1 MGMQDQIIH
10 VLSIKGFA
18 KEESLAVAAGLEVS
32 DVVLISQSLIE
43 EGLLESSRIGMKLTE
58 KGKRAA
64 AKVLEDVR
72 ETTDLAALEAFY
84 QAFTP
89 INQDYKKSVSSWQ
102 IKTLGESAEPNDHED
117 AEYDQRVLTEMFKDH
132 DSLKHLVATHLA
144 SCPLL
149 RDYARRLEIAF
160 AQVTAGHEQFVTGA
174 LIDSYHTVWFEFHEA
189 LIRLSGRDRATEA
202 AAGRAD

>member
-1 MGMQDQIIH
+1 MQDHIIH

-18 KEESLAVAAGLEVS
+18 KEEALAVAAELEVS
-32 DVVLISQSLIE
+32 DMELIAQNLID
-43 EGLLESSRIGMKLTE
+43 EGLLERSRIGVKLTE
-58 KGKRAA
+58 KGKAAA
-64 AKVLEDVR
+64 AKILEDVR
-72 ETTDLAALEAFY
+72 QTTDLAALETFY

-102 IKTLGESAEPNDHED
+102 IKTVGESAEPNDHKD
-117 AEYDQRVLTEMFKDH
+117 TEYDQQVLTEMFKDH
-132 DSLKHLVATHLA
+132 DSLKHLVATCLA

-149 RDYARRLEIAF
+149 RAYARRLEIAY
-160 AQVTAGHEQFVTGA
+160 AHVSAGHHQFVTGA

-189 LIRLSGRDRATEA
+189 LIRLSGRDRASEA

>member
-1 MGMQDQIIH
+1 MQDQIIH
-10 VLSIKGFA
+10 VISIKGFA

-32 DVVLISQSLIE
+32 DIVLIVQSLIE

-58 KGKRAA
+58 KGRRAA

-89 INQDYKKSVSSWQ
+89 INQNYKKSVSSWQ
-102 IKTLGESAEPNDHED
+102 IKTVGGSAEPNDHED

-149 RDYARRLEIAF
+149 QDYARRLEIAY
-160 AQVTAGHEQFVTGA
+160 AHVRAGHHQFVTGA

>member
-1 MGMQDQIIH
+1 MQDQIIH

-18 KEESLAVAAGLEVS
+18 KEEPLAVAVGLEVS
-32 DVVLISQSLIE
+32 DVVLIAQSLTE
-43 EGLLESSRIGMKLTE
+43 GGLLESSRIGMKLTE
-58 KGKRAA
+58 KGKAA
-64 AKVLEDVR
+64 AEKVLEDAR
-72 ETTDLAALEAFY
+72 ETTDLAALETFY

-89 INQDYKKSVSSWQ
+89 INQEYKKSVSSWQ
-102 IKTLGESAEPNDHED
+102 IKTVGDSAEPNDHED
-117 AEYDQRVLTEMFKDH
+117 AEYDQQVLKEMFKHH
-132 DSLKHLVATHLA
+132 DSLNHLVTTHLA

-149 RDYARRLEIAF
+149 RDYARRLKIAY
-160 AQVTAGHEQFVTGA
+160 AHVRAGHHQFVTGA

>member
-1 MGMQDQIIH
+1 MQDQIIH

-18 KEESLAVAAGLEVS
+18 KEEPLAVAVGLEVS
-32 DVVLISQSLIE
+32 DVVLIAQSLTE
-43 EGLLESSRIGMKLTE
+43 GGLLESSRIGMKLTE
-58 KGKRAA
+58 KGKAA
-64 AKVLEDVR
+64 AEKVLEDAR
-72 ETTDLAALEAFY
+72 ETTDLAALETFY

-102 IKTLGESAEPNDHED
+102 IKTVGDSVEPNDHED
-117 AEYDQRVLTEMFKDH
+117 AEYDQQVLKEMFKDH
-132 DSLKHLVATHLA
+132 DSLNHLVRTHLA

-149 RDYARRLEIAF
+149 RDYARRLEIAY
-160 AQVTAGHEQFVTGA
+160 AHVRAGHHQFVTGA

>member
-1 MGMQDQIIH
+1 MQDQIIH

-18 KEESLAVAAGLEVS
+18 KEEPLAVAVGLEVS
-32 DVVLISQSLIE
+32 DVVLIAQSLTE
-43 EGLLESSRIGMKLTE
+43 GGLLESSRIGMKLTE
-58 KGKRAA
+58 KGKAA
-64 AKVLEDVR
+64 AEKVLEDAR
-72 ETTDLAALEAFY
+72 ETTDLAALETFY

-102 IKTLGESAEPNDHED
+102 IKTVGDAAEPNDHED
-117 AEYDQRVLTEMFKDH
+117 AEYDQQVLKEMFKDH
-132 DSLKHLVATHLA
+132 DSLNHLVTTHLA

-149 RDYARRLEIAF
+149 QDYARRLEIAY
-160 AQVTAGHEQFVTGA
+160 AQVRAGHHQFVTGA

-202 AAGRAD
+202 AAGRAE

>member
-1 MGMQDQIIH
+1 MQDQLIH

-18 KEESLAVAAGLEVS
+18 KEETLAVAAGLDVS
-32 DVVLISQSLIE
+32 DVELIARNLID
-43 EGLLESSRIGMKLTE
+43 EGLLERSRIGIKLTE
-58 KGKRAA
+58 KGKAAA
-64 AKVLEDVR
+64 AKILEDVR
-72 ETTDLAALEAFY
+72 ETTDLAALETFY

-102 IKTLGESAEPNDHED
+102 IKAVGGSAEPNDHKD
-117 AEYDQRVLTEMFKDH
+117 AEYDQQVLTEMFKDH
-132 DSLKHLVATHLA
+132 DSLKYLFTTHLA

-149 RDYARRLEIAF
+149 LDYARRLEIAY
-160 AQVTAGHEQFVTGA
+160 AHVCAGHQQFITGA

>member
-1 MGMQDQIIH
+1 MQDQIIH
-10 VLSIKGFA
+10 VISIKGFA
-18 KEESLAVAAGLEVS
+18 KEEPLAVAVGLEVS
-32 DVVLISQSLIE
+32 DVVLIAQSLTE

-58 KGKRAA
+58 KGKAA
-64 AKVLEDVR
+64 AEKVLEDAR
-72 ETTDLAALEAFY
+72 KTTDLAALETFY

-102 IKTLGESAEPNDHED
+102 IKTVGDLAEPNDHEN
-117 AEYDQRVLTEMFKDH
+117 AEYDQQVLKEMFKDH
-132 DSLKHLVATHLA
+132 DSLNHLVTTHLA

-149 RDYARRLEIAF
+149 RDYARRLEIAY
-160 AQVTAGHEQFVTGA
+160 AHVRAGHHQFVTGA

>member
-1 MGMQDQIIH
+1 MQEQLIH

-18 KEESLAVAAGLEVS
+18 KEEILAAALGLEVS
-32 DVVLISQSLIE
+32 DMELMAQSLIE
-43 EGLLESSRIGMKLTE
+43 EGLLEGSRLGMRLTE
-58 KGKRAA
+58 KGKAAA
-64 AKVLEDVR
+64 AKILEDVR
-72 ETTDLAALEAFY
+72 KKTDLAALENFY
-84 QAFTP
+84 LAFTP

-102 IKTLGESAEPNDHED
+102 IKMVGESAEPNDHED
-117 AEYDQRVLTEMFKDH
+117 AGYDQQILTEMFKDH
-132 DSLKHLVATHLA
+132 DSLKRLFATHLT

-149 RDYARRLEIAF
+149 KDYARRLEKAY
-160 AQVTAGHEQFVTGA
+160 ANVNAGDHQLVTGA

>member
-1 MGMQDQIIH
+1 MQDQIIH
-10 VLSIKGFA
+10 VISIKGFA
-18 KEESLAVAAGLEVS
+18 KEEPLAVAVGLEVS
-32 DVVLISQSLIE
+32 DVVLIAQSLTE

-58 KGKRAA
+58 KGKAA
-64 AKVLEDVR
+64 AEKVLEDAR
-72 ETTDLAALEAFY
+72 KTTDLAALETFY

-102 IKTLGESAEPNDHED
+102 IKTVGDLAEPNDHEN
-117 AEYDQRVLTEMFKDH
+117 AEYDQQVLKEMFKDH
-132 DSLKHLVATHLA
+132 DLLNHLVTTHLA

-149 RDYARRLEIAF
+149 RDYARRLEIAY
-160 AQVTAGHEQFVTGA
+160 AHVRAGHHQFVTGA

-189 LIRLSGRDRATEA
+189 LIRLSGRDRSTEA

>member
-1 MGMQDQIIH
+1 MQDQIIH

-18 KEESLAVAAGLEVS
+18 KEEPLAVAVGLEVS
-32 DVVLISQSLIE
+32 DVVLIAQSLTE
-43 EGLLESSRIGMKLTE
+43 GGLLESSRIGMKLTE
-58 KGKRAA
+58 KGKAA
-64 AKVLEDVR
+64 AEKHLEDAR
-72 ETTDLAALEAFY
+72 ETTDLAALETFY

-102 IKTLGESAEPNDHED
+102 IKTVEDAAEPNDHED
-117 AEYDQRVLTEMFKDH
+117 AEYDQQVLKEMFKDH
-132 DSLKHLVATHLA
+132 DSLNHLVTTHLA

-149 RDYARRLEIAF
+149 RDYARRLEIAY
-160 AQVTAGHEQFVTGA
+160 AHVRAGHHQFVTGA

-202 AAGRAD
+202 AAGRAE

>member
-1 MGMQDQIIH
+1 MRDKIIH

-18 KEESLAVAAGLEVS
+18 KEEPLAVAAGLEVS
-32 DVVLISQSLIE
+32 DVVLIAQSLIE

-58 KGKRAA
+58 KGKGAA
-64 AKVLEDVR
+64 AKVMEDVR

-102 IKTLGESAEPNDHED
+102 IKTVGDSAEPNDHKD
-117 AEYDQRVLTEMFKDH
+117 AAYDQQVLAEMFKDH
-132 DSLKHLVATHLA
+132 DSLNDLIAIRLT

-149 RDYARRLEIAF
+149 EDYARRLNQAYANIN
-160 AQVTAGHEQFVTGA
+160 AGDHQFVTGA

>member
-1 MGMQDQIIH
+1 MQDQIIH

-32 DVVLISQSLIE
+32 DVVLIAQSLIE
-43 EGLLESSRIGMKLTE
+43 EGLLEGSRIGMKLTE

-64 AKVLEDVR
+64 AKILEDVR

-102 IKTLGESAEPNDHED
+102 IKTVGESAEPNDHED

-149 RDYARRLEIAF
+149 RAYARRLEIAF
-160 AQVTAGHEQFVTGA
+160 AQVSAGHQQFVTGA

-189 LIRLSGRDRATEA
+189 LIRT
-202 AAGRAD
+202 

>member
-1 MGMQDQIIH
+1 MQDQIIH
-10 VLSIKGFA
+10 VISIKGFA
-18 KEESLAVAAGLEVS
+18 KEEPLAVAVGLEVS
-32 DVVLISQSLIE
+32 DVVLIAQSLTE

-58 KGKRAA
+58 KGKAA
-64 AKVLEDVR
+64 AEKVLEDAR
-72 ETTDLAALEAFY
+72 KTTDLAALETFY

-89 INQDYKKSVSSWQ
+89 INQDYKKSVSAWQ
-102 IKTLGESAEPNDHED
+102 IKTVGDLAEPNDHEN
-117 AEYDQRVLTEMFKDH
+117 AEYDQQVLKEMFKDH
-132 DSLKHLVATHLA
+132 DSLNHLVTTHLA

-149 RDYARRLEIAF
+149 RDYARRLEIAY
-160 AQVTAGHEQFVTGA
+160 AHVRAGHHQFVTGA

>member
-1 MGMQDQIIH
+1 MQDQIIH

-18 KEESLAVAAGLEVS
+18 KEETLAVAAGLEVS
-32 DVVLISQSLIE
+32 DVQLLAQNLIE
-43 EGLLESSRIGMKLTE
+43 EGLLERSRIGMKLTE
-58 KGKRAA
+58 KGKAA
-64 AKVLEDVR
+64 ATRILEDVR
-72 ETTDLAALEAFY
+72 ETTDLAALETFY

-89 INQDYKKSVSSWQ
+89 INQDYKKSISSWQ
-102 IKTLGESAEPNDHED
+102 IKTVGESAEQNDHED
-117 AEYDQRVLTEMFKDH
+117 AEYDQQVLTEMFKDH
-132 DSLKHLVATHLA
+132 DSLKHLVATQLA

-149 RDYARRLEIAF
+149 RAYARRLEIAH
-160 AQVTAGHEQFVTGA
+160 AHVSAGHHQFVTGA

>member
-1 MGMQDQIIH
+1 MQDQIIH

-18 KEESLAVAAGLEVS
+18 KEESLAVAVGLEVS
-32 DVVLISQSLIE
+32 DIVLIAQSLIE

-102 IKTLGESAEPNDHED
+102 IKTVGESAEPNDHGD
-117 AEYDQRVLTEMFKDH
+117 AEYDQQVLSEMFNQA
-132 DSLKHLVATHLA
+132 KHMIRSTFTL
-144 SCPLL
+144 PQRIGNL
-149 RDYARRLEIAF
+149 RGP
-160 AQVTAGHEQFVTGA
+160 TAGKLFRKF
-174 LIDSYHTVWFEFHEA
+174 SKF
-189 LIRLSGRDRATEA
+189 
-202 AAGRAD
+202 

>member
-1 MGMQDQIIH
+1 MQDQLIH

-18 KEESLAVAAGLEVS
+18 KEEILAATVGHEVL
-32 DVVLISQSLIE
+32 DVELLAQSLIK

-58 KGKRAA
+58 KGKAAA
-64 AKVLEDVR
+64 AKILEDAR
-72 ETTDLAALEAFY
+72 EKVDLVALETFYLAFM
-84 QAFTP
+84 P
-89 INQDYKKSVSSWQ
+89 INQAYKKSVSSWQ
-102 IKTLGESAEPNDHED
+102 IKTVGESAEPNDHGD
-117 AEYDQRVLTEMFKDH
+117 AEYDQQVLSEMFKDH
-132 DSLKHLVATHLA
+132 GSLKLLVATHLA

-149 RDYARRLEIAF
+149 KDYARRLEKAY
-160 AQVTAGHEQFVTGA
+160 ASVTAGDYQFVTGA

>member
-1 MGMQDQIIH
+1 MQDQIIH

-18 KEESLAVAAGLEVS
+18 KEEPLAVAVGLEVS
-32 DVVLISQSLIE
+32 DVVLIAQSLTE
-43 EGLLESSRIGMKLTE
+43 GGLLESSRIGMKLTE
-58 KGKRAA
+58 KGKAA
-64 AKVLEDVR
+64 AEKHLEDAR
-72 ETTDLAALEAFY
+72 ETTDLAALETFY

-102 IKTLGESAEPNDHED
+102 IKTVGDAAEPNDHED
-117 AEYDQRVLTEMFKDH
+117 AEYDQQVLKEMFKDH
-132 DSLKHLVATHLA
+132 DSLNHLVTTHLA

-149 RDYARRLEIAF
+149 RDYARRLEIAY
-160 AQVTAGHEQFVTGA
+160 AHVRAGHHQFVTGA

-202 AAGRAD
+202 AAGRAE

>member
-1 MGMQDQIIH
+1 MQDQIIH

-18 KEESLAVAAGLEVS
+18 KEEPLAVAVGLEVS
-32 DVVLISQSLIE
+32 DVVLIAKSLTE
-43 EGLLESSRIGMKLTE
+43 GGLLESSRIGMKLTE
-58 KGKRAA
+58 KGKAA
-64 AKVLEDVR
+64 AEKVLEDAR
-72 ETTDLAALEAFY
+72 ETTDLAALETFY

-102 IKTLGESAEPNDHED
+102 IKTVGDSAEPNDHED
-117 AEYDQRVLTEMFKDH
+117 AEYDQQVLKEMFKHH
-132 DSLKHLVATHLA
+132 DSLNHLVTTHLA

-149 RDYARRLEIAF
+149 RDYARRLKIAY
-160 AQVTAGHEQFVTGA
+160 AHVRAGHHQFVTGA

>member
-1 MGMQDQIIH
+1 MQDQLIH

-18 KEESLAVAAGLEVS
+18 KEEILAAAVGLEVS
-32 DVVLISQSLIE
+32 DVELISQTLID
-43 EGLLESSRIGMKLTE
+43 EGLLERSRIGMKLTE
-58 KGKRAA
+58 KGKVTA
-64 AKVLEDVR
+64 AKILEDAR
-72 ETTDLAALEAFY
+72 ERTDLAALETFY

-102 IKTLGESAEPNDHED
+102 IKTVGESAEPNDHKD
-117 AEYDQRVLTEMFKDH
+117 AEYDRRVLTEMFKDH
-132 DSLKHLVATHLA
+132 DSLKHLIASQLA

-149 RDYARRLEIAF
+149 RAYARRLEIAY
-160 AQVTAGHEQFVTGA
+160 AHVSAGHNQFVTGA

-189 LIRLSGRDRATEA
+189 LIRLSGRDRLTEA

>member
-32 DVVLISQSLIE
+32 EIVLIAQSLIE

-89 INQDYKKSVSSWQ
+89 INQDYKKSVNSWQ
-102 IKTLGESAEPNDHED
+102 IKTVGESTEPNDHED

>member
-1 MGMQDQIIH
+1 MQDQIIH

-18 KEESLAVAAGLEVS
+18 KEEPLAVAVGLEVS
-32 DVVLISQSLIE
+32 DVVLIAKSLTE
-43 EGLLESSRIGMKLTE
+43 GGLLESSRIGMKLTE
-58 KGKRAA
+58 KGKAA
-64 AKVLEDVR
+64 AEKVLEDAR
-72 ETTDLAALEAFY
+72 KTTDLAALETFY

-89 INQDYKKSVSSWQ
+89 INQDYKKSVSAWQ
-102 IKTLGESAEPNDHED
+102 IKTVGESAEPNDHKD
-117 AEYDQRVLTEMFKDH
+117 AEYDQQVLTEMFKDH
-132 DSLKHLVATHLA
+132 DSLNHLVTTHLA

-149 RDYARRLEIAF
+149 RDYARRLEIAY
-160 AQVTAGHEQFVTGA
+160 AHVSAGHHQFVTGA